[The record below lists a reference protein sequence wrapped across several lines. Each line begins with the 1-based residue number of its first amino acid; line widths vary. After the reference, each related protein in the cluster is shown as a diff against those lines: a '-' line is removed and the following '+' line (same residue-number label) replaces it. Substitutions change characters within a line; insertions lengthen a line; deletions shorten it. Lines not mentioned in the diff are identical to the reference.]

1 MNICFLIYLALEF
14 EWYLGMNLYP
24 DDGHIMDFLTGWDD
38 EYDIGNATTAFTKD
52 YLNQRVWKMPV
63 NRIAIVRH
71 QEVRTVVTS

>member
-1 MNICFLIYLALEF
+1 MNICLLIYLALEF

-52 YLNQRVWKMPV
+52 YLNQRVWKMLV